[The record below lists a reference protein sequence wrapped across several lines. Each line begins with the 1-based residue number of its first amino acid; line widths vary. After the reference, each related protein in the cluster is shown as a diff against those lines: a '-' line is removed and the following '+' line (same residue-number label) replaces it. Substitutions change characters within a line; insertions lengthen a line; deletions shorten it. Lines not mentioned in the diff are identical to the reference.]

1 MIKFKRLYFNIYN
14 CNIVMN
20 VDIKEHVDNCNTFL
34 NVDINDHVDNC
45 NGLFREIKFHH

>member
-1 MIKFKRLYFNIYN
+1 
-14 CNIVMN
+14 MN